1 MAPCPSCYAFSCRT
15 FDKAVAV
22 GEGLATPPSRLRL
35 RRDGFFSQPF
45 IQSLLISI
53 DIGAARLWIEKRIGL
68 RLMLETGEFDV
79 PAGWAGVRRQQEIAR
94 QNAQRLECA
103 AEACRGVG
111 LVGEERSAARRG
123 GKGGVRTCR
132 SRWSP
137 YHSQKKINTPVN

>member
-1 MAPCPSCYAFSCRT
+1 MSPFPFGYALILRRFS
-15 FDKAVAV
+15 KAVAV
-22 GEGLATPPSRLRL
+22 GEGLPISPSRLRL
-35 RRDGFFSQPF
+35 RRDGCFSQPF

-111 LVGEERSAARRG
+111 LVGEEIAPG
-123 GKGGVRTCR
+123 GDRVEAGAEHDDDTSVLLAG
-132 SRWSP
+132 
-137 YHSQKKINTPVN
+137 KIGRAHV